1 MRRVRPRLVIL
12 AALTAALAVV
22 TSVVARL
29 LVNEHVTGAARA
41 YAYTDLQNILVA
53 WPFLELHWPYLR
65 FPFDYHPLLGWMTG
79 LLTTL
84 AGAEMLA
91 VIFLWAIVLAATAAG
106 VAVLLMRLAPAG
118 RVIGYWS
125 LSPQLWLLGGHNF
138 DVIPVLGLVG
148 AAVAIRAGR
157 ASVAGAALGLGAAA
171 KLFPIAALPPLAL
184 SLVRRSPRA
193 AAGAVAGA
201 ALVLLAIDG
210 PAILAPFG
218 FLSTAHNPYRHSG
231 GNLETVWLPVRA
243 ALDLARI
250 AVPPDRIV
258 AVLSGVG
265 MAASY
270 LWWVIRPALRGADPV
285 PLFLRAVVV
294 ILLWTQLY
302 SPQYSVWLLPV
313 FVIQAPRR
321 DVFLLLVAGDLL
333 VWLCAFPLA
342 VEVSVPL
349 IAGLLFG
356 VLLRHAALVLL
367 LRGLVRDAPR
377 GNASG

>member
-1 MRRVRPRLVIL
+1 MRRVRSRPVAI
-12 AALTAALAVV
+12 AAVTAALAVIA
-22 TSVVARL
+22 SVLARL
-29 LVNEHVTGAARA
+29 LVNEHVTGPARA
-41 YAYTDLQNILVA
+41 YAYTDLQNILVV

-84 AGAEMLA
+84 AGGEMLA
-91 VIFLWAIVLAATAAG
+91 VIALWAIVLAATSAG
-106 VAVLLMRLAPAG
+106 VAVLLTRLAPAG

-148 AAVAIRAGR
+148 AAVAMRAGR

-184 SLVRRSPRA
+184 SLARRSRWA
-193 AAGAVAGA
+193 AAAAVAAA

-210 PAILAPFG
+210 PAIVAPFG

-243 ALDLARI
+243 ALDLAGGGI
-250 AVPPDRIV
+250 AVDGIV
-258 AVLSGVG
+258 AVVSGIG

-270 LWWVIRPALRGADPV
+270 LWWIIRPALRGADPV
-285 PLFLRAVVV
+285 PLFWRAVVV

-302 SPQYSVWLLPV
+302 SPQYSVWLLPI
-313 FVIQAPRR
+313 FVLQVPRR

-342 VEVSVPL
+342 VEVSDPL
-349 IAGLLFG
+349 IAGLLAG

-367 LRGLVRDAPR
+367 LRLLVRDAPR
-377 GNASG
+377 GSAAG